1 MESLEDIT
9 SRIQD
14 LSTNRGDAA
23 RRSQK
28 ERAELKATFR
38 VIQSSMEGGDV
49 PTQKIKLRHGD
60 VLVIDALVP
69 SIQLNAF
76 RRFLAEGFQAHMQ
89 ASCCWG
95 VRWVCVVPFMSS
107 LVWLLNQRV
116 ANQVTTTHA
125 DNE

>member
-9 SRIQD
+9 SRSQD
-14 LSTNRGDAA
+14 LYTNRGDAA

-76 RRFLAEGFQAHMQ
+76 RRFLAEGFQTHMQ
-89 ASCCWG
+89 ASCCRG
-95 VRWVCVVPFMSS
+95 VVG
-107 LVWLLNQRV
+107 WLWSHLCKV
-116 ANQVTTTHA
+116 SFGP
-125 DNE
+125 